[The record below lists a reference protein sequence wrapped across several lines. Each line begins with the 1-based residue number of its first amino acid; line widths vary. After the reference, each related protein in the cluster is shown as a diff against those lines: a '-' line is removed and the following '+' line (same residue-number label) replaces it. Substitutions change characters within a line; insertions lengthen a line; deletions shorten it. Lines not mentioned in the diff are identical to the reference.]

1 MANILL
7 LGAGFVTGPLVEYL
21 HQKKHHITVG
31 SQYLPEAE
39 QLVAGREGLKPL
51 QVDVTNNDE
60 LTELVK
66 NADLVVSFVP
76 FQFHVAVARICVAQ
90 KKSLVTASY
99 THQDMW
105 QLNDE
110 AKKAG
115 ITILNEIGVDPG
127 IDHMTAMQVI
137 DEAHAKGLEVEA
149 LVSWCG
155 GIPAP
160 EANNNPLGYK
170 FSWSPMAVLSAV
182 SNDAKY
188 LRKGETKMIDGDNL
202 LASMRDVTLTED
214 MELKGY
220 ANRDSL
226 GYREEY
232 RIPEVQT
239 LLRGTLRYAGFG
251 PIIDAAKKVGLLSS
265 ESFAGDAPVNWREL
279 MSRLSGV
286 SESDLANNFSAEPQI
301 NEHFAWLG
309 CFSEEPLNAD
319 TPIQA
324 FCSLLC
330 EKLKYEQNEQDMI
343 VMQHRLILKDKQQN
357 KVFHRSTL
365 VEKGEVG
372 GFSAMAKTVGYPAAI
387 AADLILSGT
396 INRKGVC
403 IPVTDDIYKPVLLEL
418 EKLNIKMKEEII
430 QGQSEESFLNHL

>member
-31 SQYLPEAE
+31 SQYLHEAE
-39 QLVAGREGLKPL
+39 ELVAGREGLKPL

-105 QLNDE
+105 QLNDA
-110 AKKAG
+110 AKDAG

-188 LRKGETKMIDGDNL
+188 LRKGETKMINGDDL

-226 GYREEY
+226 GYRKEY

-251 PIIDAAKKVGLLSS
+251 PIIDAAKKVGLLSN
-265 ESFAGDAPVNWREL
+265 ESFAGNVPANWGEL

-286 SESDLANNFSAEPQI
+286 SENDLAKSFSADPQI
-301 NEHFAWLG
+301 NEHFSWLG
-309 CFSEEPLNAD
+309 CFSDEPINAD

-343 VMQHRLILKDKQQN
+343 VMQHRMILKDKQQN
-357 KVFHRSTL
+357 KTFHRSTL
-365 VEKGEVG
+365 VEKGDVG

-387 AADLILSGT
+387 AADLILSGK

-403 IPVTDDIYKPVLLEL
+403 IPVTDDIYQPVLLEL
-418 EKLNIKMKEEII
+418 EKLNIKMREEII